1 MLIYIA
7 KILYYAGKYYI
18 AVLLFSEWRS
28 PKESKVRSIRIAVSL
43 NCGGKKSPDQNSK
56 FRKNV
61 AFMNED

>member
-28 PKESKVRSIRIAVSL
+28 PKESKVRSWGKFWLLGKIGIAHGVLS
-43 NCGGKKSPDQNSK
+43 
-56 FRKNV
+56 
-61 AFMNED
+61 AE